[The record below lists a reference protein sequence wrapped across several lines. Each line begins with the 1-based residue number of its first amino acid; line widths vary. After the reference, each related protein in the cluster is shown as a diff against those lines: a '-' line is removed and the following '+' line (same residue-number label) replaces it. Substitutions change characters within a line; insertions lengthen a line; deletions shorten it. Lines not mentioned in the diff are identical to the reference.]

1 MTVHDYIAQMLT
13 VQNQQVVM
21 SQQLQSMIAELRN
34 EARINILY
42 RGNN

>member
-13 VQNQQVVM
+13 MQNQQVLM
-21 SQQLQSMIAELRN
+21 SQLLQSMVAELRN